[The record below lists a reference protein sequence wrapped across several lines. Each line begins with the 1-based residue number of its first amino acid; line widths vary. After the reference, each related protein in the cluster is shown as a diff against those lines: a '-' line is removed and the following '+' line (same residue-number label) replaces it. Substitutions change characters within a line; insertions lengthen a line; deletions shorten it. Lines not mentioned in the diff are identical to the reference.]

1 MSEYLP
7 ADEYRKKAWKA
18 IYKFINF
25 VKPLLIRYDVHQVK
39 AVLLGSVFRG
49 QARCPREY
57 SVYVFKTNATLS
69 FERYRNDSEAFYF
82 DFSVFTKD
90 GRKFSRKLKIG
101 ESFFELL
108 FPNRIFLFVVK
119 EMVKAL
125 KRKLEEK
132 QAEIEDGR
140 RTSVD
145 E

>member
-1 MSEYLP
+1 MNNKENQYPDFKCIS
-7 ADEYRKKAWKA
+7 
-18 IYKFINF
+18 NF
-25 VKPLLIRYDVHQVK
+25 VNNITGY
-39 AVLLGSVFRG
+39 VLEN
-49 QARCPREY
+49 CPE
-57 SVYVFKTNATLS
+57 VEICTLS

-101 ESFFELL
+101 ENFFELL
-108 FPNRIFLFVVK
+108 FSNRIFLFVVK

-132 QAEIEDGR
+132 QAEIENGR